1 MYVQQLLGAMAE
13 TNKLPINRHYPLPS
27 NSSLVLLEVAMC
39 WTNKNLHLPN
49 SLVSRNNT
57 DMIEEVYNK
66 CHLWVSV
73 KVSGK
78 RTVIWYALLVFPH
91 FLSLIFFQCGTV
103 SRAIF
108 WPWEW
113 ESHIKDDGTKKN
125 TRKSGSPMIS
135 WAITPSLDCQPLEF
149 SLFNKNKQTP
159 NLFKPLFSELFIY
172 CSS

>member
-1 MYVQQLLGAMAE
+1 MAE

-66 CHLWVSV
+66 CHLWDSV

-91 FLSLIFFQCGTV
+91 FLSSIFFQCGTV

-113 ESHIKDDGTKKN
+113 ESHIKDDGTKK
-125 TRKSGSPMIS
+125 TQGIWVSSDILGYH
-135 WAITPSLDCQPLEF
+135 T
-149 SLFNKNKQTP
+149 
-159 NLFKPLFSELFIY
+159 KPRLPTTGILLIQQK
-172 CSS
+172 